1 MYELRFAPQPTDLRP
16 AITLTP
22 VGGEELDSY
31 ASEEEQLLF
40 ASWASEVDAG
50 EPPF

>member
-16 AITLTP
+16 AVTFTP
-22 VGGEELDSY
+22 AAGEELDSF
-31 ASEEEQLLF
+31 AREEEELLF